1 VHLLPIVFHD
11 IRVAQL
17 AQDVDLIY
25 YLLPLSLLHVSVVH
39 LLPDQGLPIP
49 LPPDLGHGTIASYN
63 ENEA

>member
-1 VHLLPIVFHD
+1 
-11 IRVAQL
+11 
-17 AQDVDLIY
+17 
-25 YLLPLSLLHVSVVH
+25 VSVVH